1 MPPSDYLT
9 VDELKSRFPSNNFG
23 DTQDAVL
30 AAAIKTASRQIDT
43 LLSRKPGAFAVS
55 ADTIRYFRGSGTSQ
69 LWIDE
74 LAALPTA
81 VAVAESG
88 QVDNA
93 SGSGG
98 TYTAWTAND
107 YVCWPENALD
117 EGMPFHRLDILL
129 FNGLTTKSMWYGYP
143 RAVKITGRWGFSTS
157 VPEEIKT
164 ATEIQAVRLWKR
176 MQQGYSDV
184 GAITELKQLR
194 YVKDVDPMV
203 SAILNTSKFA
213 ASIL

>member
-1 MPPSDYLT
+1 MPPLDYLT
-9 VDELKSRFPSNNFG
+9 VDELKSRFPSNQFDG
-23 DTQDAVL
+23 AMDVVL

-43 LLSRKPGAFAVS
+43 FLKRKPGAFAVN
-55 ADTIRYFRGSGTSQ
+55 ADVTRYFKGSGTSQ

-74 LAALPTA
+74 LAALPTT
-81 VAVAESG
+81 VAVAEAG

-98 TYTAWTAND
+98 TYTTWTAND
-107 YVCWPENALD
+107 YVCWPQNALD

-129 FNGLTTKSMWYGYP
+129 LSGLTTKSIWYGYP
-143 RAVKITGRWGFSTS
+143 RAVKIVGRFGFSTS

-176 MQQGYSDV
+176 QQQAYSDV

-194 YVKDVDPMV
+194 YVKELDPMV
-203 SAILNTSKFA
+203 AAILNTPKFA
-213 ASIL
+213 TSIL